1 MLRQIQRDFDAAIAA
16 RTIVARHGVDLRL
29 WNPGD
34 RGGGEHQEEGPIR
47 VVAVGR
53 LHPSKGHQDLL
64 RATALLVAS
73 GCSLRVEIAG
83 GGPYAAELEALIASL
98 GLTGVASLLGPMSE
112 EAIRDLLGTGDI
124 FVVAS
129 HAEALG
135 VVYMEAMALGLPVVG
150 TTTDGALE
158 VVEHG
163 VCGLLVPPGNVEALA
178 AAIEELA
185 ENPKRRRAFGLCGRQ
200 RAEALFDSR
209 IGAGIVSREI
219 AAILSAE
226 T

>member
-1 MLRQIQRDFDAAIAA
+1 
-16 RTIVARHGVDLRL
+16 
-29 WNPGD
+29 
-34 RGGGEHQEEGPIR
+34 
-47 VVAVGR
+47 
-53 LHPSKGHQDLL
+53 
-64 RATALLVAS
+64 
-73 GCSLRVEIAG
+73 
-83 GGPYAAELEALIASL
+83 
-98 GLTGVASLLGPMSE
+98 MSE

-135 VVYMEAMALGLPVVG
+135 VVHMEAMALGLPVVG